1 MKHSLLHTPTHH
13 TARALSMRR
22 LLRDGAPHER
32 KLVFGLWLLSLA
44 ASIALGLATVILHW
58 SGLPVRLGG
67 IELYV
72 TVYPPP
78 VICMLWTLTCG
89 WWWGAVPGYLAT
101 LMLALYSGMPPGWTL
116 LFSAA
121 NPLGFAVVALGYRAI
136 PISRHLHNPGSV
148 LFYLQLAFVGAI
160 FSSSGALVWCYTNR
174 IGSTALLPIWQGWWL
189 GAFLQSVV
197 IVAPLLAVLW
207 PHIERWQ
214 SARRYLLVKPG
225 ADPRRSVL
233 RLLGCVSGGVL
244 LYGYATLQLADRL
257 LLAQSAGIPPGLAAV
272 MAVVRDTTWA
282 FYWVMAL
289 IVAFIAFFGYQMFV
303 HWQSLTNQLL
313 DELRVANQRLYTLA
327 GTDSLTGL
335 HNRRVADERIAA
347 EWQRARRLGHGAAL
361 LMIDIDHFKC
371 INDSHGHPVGDEA
384 IRMLAAEIRA
394 MTRDIDSACRYGG
407 EEFLIILPQ
416 VDAEGAH
423 AFAERLRLRVA
434 ELPVA
439 CAGGT
444 LHITIS
450 LGIALFDAAEQTH
463 QRWIERSDHALYQ
476 AKRDGRNRVV
486 LRPD

>member
-1 MKHSLLHTPTHH
+1 M
-13 TARALSMRR
+13 
-22 LLRDGAPHER
+22 
-32 KLVFGLWLLSLA
+32 
-44 ASIALGLATVILHW
+44 
-58 SGLPVRLGG
+58 
-67 IELYV
+67 
-72 TVYPPP
+72 
-78 VICMLWTLTCG
+78 
-89 WWWGAVPGYLAT
+89 
-101 LMLALYSGMPPGWTL
+101 
-116 LFSAA
+116 
-121 NPLGFAVVALGYRAI
+121 
-136 PISRHLHNPGSV
+136 
-148 LFYLQLAFVGAI
+148 
-160 FSSSGALVWCYTNR
+160 
-174 IGSTALLPIWQGWWL
+174 
-189 GAFLQSVV
+189 
-197 IVAPLLAVLW
+197 
-207 PHIERWQ
+207 
-214 SARRYLLVKPG
+214 LVKPG
-225 ADPRRSVL
+225 ADPRRPVL
-233 RLLGCVSGGVL
+233 RLLGCVSSGVL

-257 LLAQSAGIPPGLAAV
+257 LLAQSGGISPGLAAV

-361 LMIDIDHFKC
+361 LMIDIDHFKR
-371 INDSHGHPVGDEA
+371 INDGHGHPVGDEA

-423 AFAERLRLRVA
+423 AFAERLRQRVA

-450 LGIALFDAAEQTH
+450 LGIACSMRPSRAISGGSNAATMRCTRPSATAATAWCCGPPDLVPQEL
-463 QRWIERSDHALYQ
+463 IP
-476 AKRDGRNRVV
+476 V
-486 LRPD
+486 LHRHHTRTYTCTVAVLA